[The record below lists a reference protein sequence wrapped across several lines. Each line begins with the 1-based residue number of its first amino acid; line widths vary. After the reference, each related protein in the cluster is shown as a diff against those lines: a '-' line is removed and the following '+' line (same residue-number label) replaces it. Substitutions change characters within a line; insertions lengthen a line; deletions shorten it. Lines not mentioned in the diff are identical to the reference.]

1 MTVSTIKDRI
11 ERMRSGGV
19 NGPSPTGFLLSVSE
33 GGNALLIVHDLGL
46 PDDGTVLTVAA
57 DGKSVRLTHGGRT
70 VLQAP
75 DTSPN
80 LIPALVNAPRIEVLE
95 MDDGEPLRLHP
106 ARLGH

>member
-1 MTVSTIKDRI
+1 MSTIKDRI
-11 ERMRSGGV
+11 DRMRSGGIS
-19 NGPSPTGFLLSVSE
+19 GPSPTGFLLSVSE

-46 PDDGTVLTVAA
+46 PEDGVVLTVVA
-57 DGKSVRLTHGGRT
+57 DGTSVRLSHGGRT

-95 MDDGEPLRLHP
+95 TDDGEPLRLHR
-106 ARLGH
+106 ARLGR